1 MSDIIVQIDL
11 MVESLEKKKL
21 FLEEILRYTK
31 EQATLLTKEELDLR
45 SFNNIMKNKQVRIDK
60 LIQLDQG
67 FESLFERIRT
77 TITNQPDIYKEAIQQ
92 MQSLIKE
99 TTDLGVE
106 IQVQEER
113 NKIQFDAKSKNVKG
127 EVKAFR
133 HHKSA
138 MKKYQNNYNKQ
149 QKADS
154 PHFFDSKK

>member
-11 MVESLEKKKL
+11 MVESLEKKKF

-31 EQATLLTKEELDLR
+31 EQATLLTEEELDLR
-45 SFNNIMKNKQVRIDK
+45 SFNNIMKNKQIHIEK
-60 LIQLDQG
+60 LLQLDQG

-77 TITNQPDIYKEAIQQ
+77 TITKHPDIYKEAINR
-92 MQSLIKE
+92 MQVLIKE

-106 IQVQEER
+106 VQVQEQR
-113 NKIQFDAKSKNVKG
+113 NKLKFDAKSKNVKG

-133 HHKSA
+133 NHRSA
-138 MKKYQNNYNKQ
+138 MQKYQNNYNKQ